1 MMLAG
6 IVHMDH
12 LWRRLQVMDEAGNA
26 VLDLALE
33 DTNPYCIA
41 GSRMCADLSKDASTG
56 PFAVILQHFAS
67 DDPVKQLQM
76 TSELF
81 YKQARLIAHLRW
93 RLEDPCQDWFIQLL
107 RAVHPRLSEA
117 EQSDVVEKF
126 WKASKCDMAANSSL
140 KFRSQYS
147 GPSHMFNA
155 QSFKMLM
162 RRFGRVGRLCNMQT
176 ERLLALIKAS
186 TDLKSPTLDRVI
198 SSGFL
203 TQLRT
208 EHMNAGG
215 SDPRYV
221 TGTALKED
229 GAPLQSSVRS
239 SNHPNK
245 VRPCILYANIKMEQ
259 HRHNMAVAGQPAPSK
274 LETSRLMSE
283 FAASYSSLSEA
294 ERQESDAKAEAARL
308 REPENDSGMTTTTTR
323 VAAHNAPGLWCQSH
337 KDLPVKYESMKKSFL
352 KFSQLPLDEWY
363 GDEDSKL
370 PSFTAAAG
378 QMRKQFVESAII
390 RDHGD

>member
-1 MMLAG
+1 MMLVG
-6 IVHMDH
+6 VVHMDH
-12 LWRRLQVMDEAGNA
+12 LWRRLQNMDEAGNA
-26 VLDLALE
+26 VLDLALQ

-41 GSRMCADLSKDASTG
+41 GSRMCADLLKDVSTG
-56 PFAVILQHFAS
+56 PFAAVLHHFAS
-67 DDPVKQLQM
+67 EDPVKQLQM

-81 YKQARLIAHLRW
+81 YKQAKLIAHLRW

-126 WKASKCDMAANSSL
+126 WKASKCDMAANNSL
-140 KFRSQYS
+140 KFLSQYS

-186 TDLKSPTLDRVI
+186 TDLKSPSLDRIV

-203 TQLRT
+203 TQLRQ

-215 SDPRYV
+215 ADPRCV
-221 TGTALKED
+221 TGIALKED
-229 GAPLQSSVRS
+229 GAPLRS
-239 SNHPNK
+239 SLHSSKQPSK
-245 VRPCILYANIKMEQ
+245 VRPCLVYANTKMNQ
-259 HRHNMAVAGQPAPSK
+259 HKHNMRVAGQPAPSK
-274 LETSRLMSE
+274 LERSRLMSE
-283 FAASYSSLSEA
+283 FASSYSNLSEA
-294 ERQESDAKAEAARL
+294 EQHQFAASAEAARL
-308 REPENDSGMTTTTTR
+308 REPEHDSGMTLKTIF
-323 VAAHNAPGLWCQSH
+323 AAHNAPGLWCQNSW
-337 KDLPVKYESMKKSFL
+337 DLPVKYESMKKSFM
-352 KFSQLPLDEWY
+352 KFSQLPLDEFY

-390 RDHGD
+390 RDHGN